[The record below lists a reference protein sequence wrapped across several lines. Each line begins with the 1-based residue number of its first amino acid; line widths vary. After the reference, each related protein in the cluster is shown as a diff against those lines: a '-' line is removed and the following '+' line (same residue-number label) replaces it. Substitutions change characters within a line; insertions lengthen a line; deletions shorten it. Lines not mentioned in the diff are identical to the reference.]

1 MVSTTLNR
9 LKECLNTVTMNS
21 DLIAFYQH
29 KVTQQLEDIIEK
41 DEKITELTTIIF
53 ELLSKDCPEEYK
65 AEIKK
70 KVFGK

>member
-1 MVSTTLNR
+1 
-9 LKECLNTVTMNS
+9 MNS

-29 KVTQQLEDIIEK
+29 KVTQQLEDIIKK

-65 AEIKK
+65 VEIKK
-70 KVFGK
+70 KVFGN